1 MSTAV
6 RVLRQAVGQA
16 AKALHLEPF
25 KRVTVRIDPF
35 HSNATPVRDFLFH
48 VSTSRVRLTNPE
60 CAVKT
65 EVLCDRSEPT
75 IEIALCNGRSSSR
88 GSVRPPELPGSAA
101 SGGPSGGPWPRRTV
115 TS

>member
-1 MSTAV
+1 MSTTV

-60 CAVKT
+60 CALKT

-75 IEIALCNGRSSSR
+75 IEIAFCLQSQDGSSPHE
-88 GSVRPPELPGSAA
+88 GCTGLVENHLEGNMECQKQH
-101 SGGPSGGPWPRRTV
+101 
-115 TS
+115 

>member
-1 MSTAV
+1 MSTTV

-60 CAVKT
+60 CALKT

-75 IEIALCNGRSSSR
+75 IEIAFLDGRR
-88 GSVRPPELPGSAA
+88 AVVRCGHLSCLEVLQAVGRLAGHGQA
-101 SGGPSGGPWPRRTV
+101 GQ
-115 TS
+115 